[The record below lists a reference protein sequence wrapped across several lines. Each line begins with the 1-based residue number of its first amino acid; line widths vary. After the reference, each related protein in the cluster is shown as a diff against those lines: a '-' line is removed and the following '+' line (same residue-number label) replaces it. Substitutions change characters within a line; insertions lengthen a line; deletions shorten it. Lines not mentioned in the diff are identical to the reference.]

1 MRKALGKRGGQVEKE
16 LNFYSHEQV
25 SDRLVL
31 VTEGYSMVHRF
42 TIGVVI
48 GDEKILVIDAGLGG
62 GSGLRPYIEGI
73 TGTGKTMICAATHNH
88 PDHMGSAKNFDE
100 AYVSWLDYPA
110 RNDFS
115 LNREQRLEDLK
126 GFALDNEEVQRYCS
140 RHMIDNRDTECL
152 DIKDGDVFDLGG
164 VVIRAIWLPG
174 HSEGSMAFYNHEEGY
189 VFTGDSVNTDV
200 HLKKLDREGMIR
212 YQTYMKRFVDL
223 VAPDTVVYPAH
234 LPLAMDMKIAENLIS
249 AAEDLIQGRNL
260 EQDPPG
266 ETIFA
271 GRNNNPDI
279 RMHFCNNTC
288 IVYNREKIKEKPVEK
303 GGQDE

>member
-1 MRKALGKRGGQVEKE
+1 MKEE

-25 SDRLVL
+25 SERLIL

-48 GDEKILVIDAGLGG
+48 GEEKILVIDAGLGG
-62 GSGLRPYIEGI
+62 GSGLRPYIERL
-73 TGTGKTMICAATHNH
+73 TGTGKPIICAATHNH
-88 PDHMGSAKNFDE
+88 PDHMGSAKTFDE
-100 AYVSWLDYPA
+100 AYVSWLDYPS

-126 GFALDNEEVQRYCS
+126 GFSLGNAEVLQYCAE
-140 RHMIDNRDTECL
+140 HMIDNRDTECL

-164 VVIRAIWLPG
+164 VKIRAIWIPG
-174 HSEGSMAFYNHEEGY
+174 HSEGSMAFYNQEEGY

-200 HLKKLDREGMIR
+200 HLKKLNREGLIR
-212 YQTYMKRFVDL
+212 YQSYLKRFIGMVS
-223 VAPDTVVYPAH
+223 PDSKVYPAH
-234 LPLAMDMKIAENLIS
+234 LPLTMDMKVAASLVS

-266 ETIFA
+266 ETIFED
-271 GRNNNPDI
+271 RNNNPDI
-279 RMHFCNNTC
+279 RMHFCSNTC
-288 IVYNREKIKEKPVEK
+288 IVYNREKIKKGPAGS
-303 GGQDE
+303 GGQNE